1 MEAQIRAAALENYFD
16 VARQLKLET
25 LPILQTAG
33 LTRAMFQDPD
43 RRIPAYSAMALLDE
57 AARVSECQ
65 TFSLRMAE
73 TRKLADLG
81 AIGLVLAHQA
91 SLRDALDTL
100 VRYRRLMNESLAML
114 VEEVGKT
121 VIVRAEV
128 VLDKAPASRQAN
140 ELAIGTLHQAC
151 KLILGERWQ
160 PLSVNFTHGA
170 PHDLCLHRQVFRCQL
185 KFHSDFNG
193 IVCATSDLDH
203 RSPDADPMMA
213 EHARRFLEHR
223 LPEASAASSV
233 LEVRQAIYLLLPMG
247 CASIERVAQKL
258 DLNVRTLQRQLKAV
272 GTVYTDLVNEVR
284 CELAMRYLANPH
296 FPLAHTAAL
305 LGFSMPSSFTRWF
318 SIWFGVSPSH
328 WREHE
333 APGATR

>member
-16 VARQLKLET
+16 IARQLKLET
-25 LPILQTAG
+25 PPILQTAG
-33 LTRAMFQDPD
+33 VTRAMFLDPD
-43 RRIPAYSAMALLDE
+43 QRIPANSAMAMLDE
-57 AARVSECQ
+57 AARVSQCQ

-73 TRKLADLG
+73 TRRLADLG
-81 AIGLVLAHQA
+81 AIGLMLAHQA

-128 VLDKAPASRQAN
+128 VLDKSPASRQAS
-140 ELAIGTLHQAC
+140 ELAIGTLHQVC

-170 PHDLCLHRQVFRCQL
+170 PNDLGLHRKIFRCPL

-193 IVCATSDLDH
+193 IVFTASDLDR

-213 EHARRFLEHR
+213 EYARRFLEQR
-223 LPEASAASSV
+223 LPEASRASAV

-247 CASIERVAQKL
+247 CASIVRVAEKL
-258 DLNVRTLQRQLKAV
+258 EVNVRTLQRQLKAA
-272 GTVYTDLVNEVR
+272 GLAYSDLVNEVR
-284 CELAMRYLANPH
+284 CELATRYLANPH

-305 LGFSMPSSFTRWF
+305 LGYAMPSSFTRWF
-318 SIWFGVSPSH
+318 SACFGVSPSH
-328 WREHE
+328 WRERV
-333 APGATR
+333 APCAIG